1 MTLILLLF
9 LAALSLEGIG
19 TYISVIGLAA
29 TFAADPIILTMA
41 VVLDFCKIISVNTLA
56 KSWQNLSKTIR
67 SYLVASTLVL
77 SIITSAGVAGYLS
90 NSFQKAMLPTQGNDI
105 ALVNLKSEQERLLA
119 RKKEIDTQVSQL
131 PPNQV
136 RSRQRLMNSFKPETD
151 HINTRLIAIEAELPK
166 LQTTK
171 VQAHTEVGAIM
182 YLAEVAGITPGQAVG
197 IIIALIIFVFDPMA
211 IVFLIT
217 ANTLLRHR
225 NKKKLDAPKPEP
237 VVIEQED
244 VVDPE
249 IIHEEEDEPPADV
262 QVVEPK
268 PSILDKLE
276 EVEEQPEVLYK
287 VKRLPRV
294 TIDMT
299 QAPSTT
305 LSIVEP
311 EQIDAEVVVEEPE
324 ESEPEVIVPEYIPEP
339 VVEEEPEDTTPYPF
353 PLQAPVE
360 ERSTER
366 YEEEVRESVENLKQA
381 MERVELIAPFPGM
394 DEPMSEE
401 KIAEL
406 DAALAPY
413 ETDPEPHFTTDVEVL
428 HIGEPTPMPLE
439 EGMAILQKA
448 LDPIREELAAKEEPH
463 LEEVLREILADK
475 EGPLT
480 DEERVR
486 LDRAL
491 DRIFAADPQR
501 EHSDEPEDDEA
512 EDHQLTI
519 DNVPGAVPDEPEAQY
534 APSTLDDPNL
544 DAVKGS
550 GVNFVGP
557 VFVNPTVLETY
568 SSNS

>member
-56 KSWQNLSKTIR
+56 KSWPRLTKTVR
-67 SYLVASTLVL
+67 TYLVASTLVL

-105 ALVNLKSEQERLLA
+105 ALVSLKSEQERLLA
-119 RKKEIDTQVSQL
+119 RKKEIDTQISQL

-136 RSRQRLMNSFKPETD
+136 RSRQRLMTSFKPETD

-182 YLAEVAGITPGQAVG
+182 YLAEIAGITPGQAVG
-197 IIIALIIFVFDPMA
+197 IIIVMIIFVFDPMA

-217 ANTLLRHR
+217 ANTLLRFR
-225 NKKKLDAPKPEP
+225 KEEKEEKKPEP
-237 VVIEQED
+237 IVIDEKDVIDQPIVDEVLD
-244 VVDPE
+244 PEVVDEPE
-249 IIHEEEDEPPADV
+249 PEPA
-262 QVVEPK
+262 
-268 PSILDKLE
+268 PSILEKLP
-276 EVEEQPEVLYK
+276 EVEDQATIIYP
-287 VKRLPRV
+287 VKRLPNI

-299 QAPSTT
+299 QVPKST
-305 LSIVEP
+305 LAIVEP
-311 EQIDAEVVVEEPE
+311 VAEKINAEVVVEEPAIE
-324 ESEPEVIVPEYIPEP
+324 EPPIIVPEYVP
-339 VVEEEPEDTTPYPF
+339 VVEEEDTTPYPF
-353 PLQAPVE
+353 PLVAPTE
-360 ERSTER
+360 ERPTER
-366 YEEEVRESVENLKQA
+366 YEEEVHESTEKLAKALDGEPLVLTS
-381 MERVELIAPFPGM
+381 PFEGM
-394 DEPMSEE
+394 DQPWTEE

-413 ETDPEPHFTTDVEVL
+413 ETEPEPTFTTDVEVL

-439 EGMAILQKA
+439 EGMELLKQA
-448 LDPIREELAAKEEPH
+448 LDPIRNELAAKEEEPH

-480 DEERVR
+480 DEERIR

-491 DRIFAADPQR
+491 DRIFANDPQR
-501 EHSDEPEDDEA
+501 EHSDEPEDEEA
-512 EDHQLTI
+512 EDHQPVAE
-519 DNVPGAVPDEPEAQY
+519 NVPDAVPTEPEVQY
-534 APSTLDDPNL
+534 APSTLDNPNL
-544 DAVKGS
+544 DSVKGS
-550 GVNFVGP
+550 GVQYVGP

-568 SSNS
+568 AAKS